1 MGRRSSVRMPAD
13 EPSRLAAMSVVPV
26 NPSGVRPPVA
36 PVTVIRPSTG
46 WATPR
51 VAEAW
56 AERELLYYFV
66 ARDVKV
72 RYAQTLL
79 GAFWAFFQPIGMML
93 VFTLAF
99 QKLGRVSAEGVPY
112 PIFVFT
118 GLTFWTFFS
127 RAIMVGADS
136 LVANA
141 PLLTKSPLPRL
152 LLPLASIFS
161 ALFDFLITF
170 SIMIVIAGLYGRY
183 PTWRYALAPVVMVVG
198 ITLAIGLTLLLCA
211 VNVRYRDVRNILPT
225 FVQVMLFASPVLYSL
240 TTLGPHWSH
249 VLDALNPVVGI
260 VQGFRWSIIGTGPPS
275 HVAIVSSLAF
285 SAVLLA
291 AGLAYFGRVER
302 LFADV
307 A

>member
-1 MGRRSSVRMPAD
+1 MSVLPANRPGARSS
-13 EPSRLAAMSVVPV
+13 
-26 NPSGVRPPVA
+26 VA
-36 PVTVIRPSTG
+36 PVTVIRPSAG
-46 WATPR
+46 WSTPR
-51 VAEAW
+51 FAEAW

-99 QKLGRVSAEGVPY
+99 NKLGRVSAEGVPY
-112 PIFVFT
+112 PTFVFA

-127 RAIMVGADS
+127 RAVMVGADS
-136 LVANA
+136 LVVNA
-141 PLLTKSPLPRL
+141 TLLTKTALPRL

-161 ALFDFLITF
+161 ALFDFVITF
-170 SIMIVIAGLYGRY
+170 LIMIVISALYGYY
-183 PTWRYALAPVVMVVG
+183 PTWRYAFLPLVLAVG
-198 ITLAIGLTLLLCA
+198 IVLAIGLTLLLCA

-225 FVQVMLFASPVLYSL
+225 LVQVMLFASPVLYSL
-240 TTLGPHWSH
+240 TTLGVHWSRL
-249 VLDALNPVVGI
+249 LDALNPIVGI
-260 VQGFRWSIIGTGPPS
+260 VEGFRWAVLRTGPPS
-275 HVAIVSSLAF
+275 HIAIISSLLYT
-285 SAVLLA
+285 AVLLVV
-291 AGLAYFGRVER
+291 GLAYFGRVER